1 MVDLPGYKWLEVVPG
16 RLGGRP
22 TVKGTRVSVDDI
34 LEMLATGWK
43 HEEVAEELEIPL
55 GSIRGVEIRV

>member
-16 RLGGRP
+16 RLCGRP